1 MSEQVSKWLGGLGLG
16 QYEANFVEHEVGMQ
30 ILTEIGDADLREMG
44 VSALGHRKTLLKA
57 IELLRQNLSGASA
70 GLSDSTLADSTLAD
84 ANLSESTSVGEE
96 DITAW
101 SRTPGERKPVTMLFA
116 DIVDSTAL
124 TEALDA
130 EESHELLYRATER
143 MCQAV
148 ENNQGTVCRFMGDGV
163 MAMFGA
169 PLASERHALEACTAA
184 LEMQA
189 AISRYSKKLDHNH
202 AAGIQIRVG
211 LHSGE
216 VVVLDVGDD
225 PNKPE
230 YDASG
235 PTVPIAARMEQAAP
249 ADGIL
254 ITRNTYALAA
264 RWIETA
270 DHGEVNA

>member
-1 MSEQVSKWLGGLGLG
+1 MSEQVFKWLDGLGLG
-16 QYEANFVEHEVGMQ
+16 QYKANFVEHEVGMQ

-44 VSALGHRKTLLKA
+44 ISALGHRKTLLKA
-57 IELLRQNLSGASA
+57 IELLRHNLTGVSA
-70 GLSDSTLADSTLAD
+70 GNSAATLT
-84 ANLSESTSVGEE
+84 ESTADGEE

-169 PLASERHALEACTAA
+169 PLASERHALEACKAA

-189 AISRYSKKLDHNH
+189 SISRYSKKLEHNH
-202 AAGIQIRVG
+202 VVAYIRVKW
-211 LHSGE
+211 SFW
-216 VVVLDVGDD
+216 
-225 PNKPE
+225 
-230 YDASG
+230 
-235 PTVPIAARMEQAAP
+235 M
-249 ADGIL
+249 
-254 ITRNTYALAA
+254 
-264 RWIETA
+264 
-270 DHGEVNA
+270 